1 MTFGIYRIQ
10 KGLIRSFFIWLFSI
24 LRYMES
30 FSSSITMNIEIRK
43 KECSHMLMVNDI
55 KKAFD
60 QKEVVRGVSFSVNKG
75 ESFGLL
81 GPNGAG
87 KSTTISMICG
97 LLAYDSGEVMV
108 DGISV
113 KKRPLDIKKKI
124 GVVPQEIALY
134 PTMSA
139 KENLLFWGKMYGL
152 SGGQAKKR
160 ADEVLE
166 YVGLRDRAKDKI
178 ETFSGG
184 MKRRINIGAS
194 LMHEPELLIMDEPTV
209 GIDPQSRNHIL
220 ETVKRLNQN
229 GMTVIYT
236 SHYMEE
242 VEFLCDRIGI
252 VDKGKMIALGTKAD
266 LVNRLAGGTVIKLSV
281 ASLNEAFMTSIKNVP
296 NVERVITN
304 KEASSLEIFVQHHQQ
319 AFGEIMACAME
330 NQIQVLSFE
339 VQEPNLESL
348 FLSLTGRTLRD

>member
-1 MTFGIYRIQ
+1 MLVVTDL
-10 KGLIRSFFIWLFSI
+10 KKSFN
-24 LRYMES
+24 E
-30 FSSSITMNIEIRK
+30 
-43 KECSHMLMVNDI
+43 
-55 KKAFD
+55 
-60 QKEVVRGVSFSVNKG
+60 KEVVRGVSFSVDRG

-97 LLAYDSGEVMV
+97 LLKYDAGEVTV
-108 DGISV
+108 DGMSV
-113 KKRPLDIKKKI
+113 KKNPLDVKKKI

-134 PTMSA
+134 PAMSA

-220 ETVKRLNQN
+220 ETVKRLNHN

-242 VEFLCDRIGI
+242 VDYLCDRIGI
-252 VDKGKMIALGTKAD
+252 VDQGKMIALGTKTD
-266 LVNRLAGGTVIKLSV
+266 LVNRLAGGTVIKLNIAAWNDV
-281 ASLNEAFMTSIKNVP
+281 FHASLKNVP
-296 NVERVITN
+296 NVERVVTDVQN
-304 KEASSLEIFVQHHQQ
+304 KSLEIFVHQHQQ
-319 AFGEIMACAME
+319 AFGEILACAME
-330 NQIQVLSFE
+330 NHVQVVSFE

>member
-1 MTFGIYRIQ
+1 
-10 KGLIRSFFIWLFSI
+10 
-24 LRYMES
+24 
-30 FSSSITMNIEIRK
+30 
-43 KECSHMLMVNDI
+43 MLVVNDI
-55 KKAFD
+55 KKSFD
-60 QKEVVRGVSFSVNKG
+60 QKEVVRGVSFSVSKG

-87 KSTTISMICG
+87 KSTIISMICG
-97 LLAYDSGEVMV
+97 LLTYDDGEVTV
-108 DGISV
+108 DEISV
-113 KKRPLDIKKKI
+113 KKKPLDVKKKI

-152 SGGQAKKR
+152 SGKLAKKR
-160 ADEVLE
+160 VDEVLE
-166 YVGLRDRAKDKI
+166 YVGLRDRANDKI

-242 VEFLCDRIGI
+242 VEFLCNRIGI
-252 VDKGKMIALGTKAD
+252 VDQGKMIALGTKSD

-281 ASLNEAFMTSIKNVP
+281 ASLKDEFTASLMKVT
-296 NVERVITN
+296 NVEQVIPDIEN
-304 KEASSLEIFVQHHQQ
+304 NSVDILVHQHLL
-319 AFGEIMACAME
+319 AFSDIIACAME
-330 NQIQVLSFE
+330 NRVQVLSFE